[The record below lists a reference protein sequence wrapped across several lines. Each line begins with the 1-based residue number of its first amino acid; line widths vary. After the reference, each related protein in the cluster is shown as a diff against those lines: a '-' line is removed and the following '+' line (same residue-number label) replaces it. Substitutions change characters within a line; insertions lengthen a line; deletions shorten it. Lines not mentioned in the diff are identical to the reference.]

1 MSAHGL
7 DIPNHQS
14 LFLCGQPGHNTNGQE
29 QRKRNGLVA
38 LWAAAEAVEE
48 RHRLLPDDRRSDSDG
63 QSSGNEDGVDR
74 WVNRRSGKN

>member
-1 MSAHGL
+1 M
-7 DIPNHQS
+7 
-14 LFLCGQPGHNTNGQE
+14 
-29 QRKRNGLVA
+29 RNGLVA
-38 LWAAAEAVEE
+38 LGAAAEAVEV